1 MSGGYG
7 PSRRDRPAKTAEDQ
21 YRQRRLRQQRRL
33 ADETAFPL
41 TVEMI
46 TARDNLVDCYR
57 ELQREG
63 GPAPGVDQVRFAD
76 LSLSEAADILAKL
89 SARIKTFRY
98 DPQPTRP
105 VEIAKPGTTKTRTLA
120 IPTIMDRA
128 IAKAVHRAFEP
139 YWERIFLECSW
150 GFRPSRSTWGMLL
163 AIEHAIQETG
173 RTVLAVDDL
182 KGAFDS
188 VPLSAVRDV
197 HLRLLVQ
204 IPVQPLSERPVVNR
218 RNEKNNLLHLVMAVL
233 SGMDAKQEV
242 GIAQGNNYSPTALNA
257 VLHYLLDLPLTAN
270 ISSPLW
276 FRYADNLCYLA
287 RSVFE
292 GQQVLAD
299 IRQRL
304 ATQGMTLK
312 GEDGV
317 YDLRTNE
324 TQLLGFRIKYRD
336 GKLIC
341 GLCSR
346 THDRLREDLR
356 KAYDEI
362 HPHLTACQVLKG
374 WINSY
379 GPAFENGTAD
389 SSVVLQIAAELGFRE
404 LASQESIQ
412 QWMQEAGDLWRVFR
426 QRNEHHGADGG

>member
-7 PSRRDRPAKTAEDQ
+7 PSRARSTKSAEDR
-21 YRQRRLRQQRRL
+21 YRERRLRRQSQL
-33 ADETAFPL
+33 AVASVFPIS
-41 TVEMI
+41 VDMI
-46 TARDNLVDCYR
+46 MDRDNLVECYR

-63 GPAPGVDQVRFAD
+63 GAAPGVDQVRFAD
-76 LSLSEAADILAKL
+76 LSLGEASQILADL
-89 SARIKTFRY
+89 SIRIRTFQY

-105 VEIAKPGTTKTRTLA
+105 VEIPKPGTTKTRTLA

-163 AIEHAIQETG
+163 AIEHAIRETG

-197 HLRLLVQ
+197 HLRLLEQ
-204 IPVQPLSERPVVNR
+204 TPAQPLSGRAVINR
-218 RNEKNNLLHLVMAVL
+218 RNEKNNVLHLVMAVL

-257 VLHYLLDLPLTAN
+257 VLHYLLDLPLTAT

-304 ATQGMTLK
+304 APMGMSLK
-312 GEDGV
+312 GEDGML
-317 YDLRTNE
+317 DLRTNE
-324 TQLLGFRIKYRD
+324 AQLLGFRIKYRD
-336 GKLIC
+336 GRLIC